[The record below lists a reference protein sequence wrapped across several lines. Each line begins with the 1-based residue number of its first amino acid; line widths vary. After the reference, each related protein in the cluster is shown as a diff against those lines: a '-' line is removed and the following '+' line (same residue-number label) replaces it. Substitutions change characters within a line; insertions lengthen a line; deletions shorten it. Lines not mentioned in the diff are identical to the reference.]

1 MKAKK
6 NFVKPTMLLVG
17 ALLMIGVSSAAQ
29 AFTVY
34 CGDDFA
40 TSLPC
45 EVGDT
50 NAAGILNLDVEGV
63 PYDVELIFEF
73 AADIFTVPLT
83 FEAEQDALA
92 ASIAV
97 SAALNTLPDV
107 TTVGDQRNFYDI
119 PFEFELGGGY
129 AVRSAEFFEIA
140 DGWQAIMDAG
150 FVSSP
155 GLSSWADFTPA
166 VVPVPAAVWLFGS
179 ALGLLGWL
187 RRKSA

>member
-29 AFTVY
+29 AFVVH

-63 PYDVELIFEF
+63 LYDVELIFEV
-73 AADIFTVPLT
+73 AADIFTIPLT

-107 TTVGDQRNFYDI
+107 TTVDQQSFYNI
-119 PFEFELGGGY
+119 PFEFEIGVGY
-129 AVRSAEFFEIA
+129 AVRSAEFFDVA

-150 FVSSP
+150 FVPTP
-155 GLSSWADFTPA
+155 GASSWADFTPA
-166 VVPVPAAVWLFGS
+166 VIPVPAAVWLFGS